1 MYYTLFCH
9 KGVSIKKIHL
19 LDEAK
24 VHGGV
29 LLYIMFLVR
38 KEDFPPK
45 LNDKWSITIRN
56 MTFK

>member
-38 KEDFPPK
+38 KEDFPQ
-45 LNDKWSITIRN
+45 S
-56 MTFK
+56 